1 MEKKAIINQVV
12 NEAYKNLTSIAE
24 LNANAIGGYFVL
36 IIPEKKTKEL
46 ISYSDEIV
54 NLLFKKFCDDIANK
68 ISDDDMEFIIYKSFC
83 FNNPSKKLMQDCFK
97 IVNDNLQNKKSSNN
111 TTLLESLNSLKPNH
125 SEQELEKSL
134 NTIFDILLNYYVI
147 IKK

>member
-1 MEKKAIINQVV
+1 M
-12 NEAYKNLTSIAE
+12 
-24 LNANAIGGYFVL
+24 L

>member
-24 LNANAIGGYFVL
+24 LNANAIGGYFGL

>member
-1 MEKKAIINQVV
+1 MDKKAIINQVV

-24 LNANAIGGYFVL
+24 LNANAIGGYFGL
-36 IIPEKKTKEL
+36 IIPEKKIREL
-46 ISYSDEIV
+46 ISYSDDIV
-54 NLLFKKFCDDIANK
+54 NLLFKKFCNNIANK
-68 ISDDDMEFIIYKSFC
+68 ITDDDMEFIIYKSFC
-83 FNNPSKKLMQDCFK
+83 FNDPSSELVQDCFK

-111 TTLLESLNSLKPNH
+111 TTLLESLNSLKLNH

-134 NTIFDILLNYYVI
+134 NTIFDILLDYYVI

>member
-1 MEKKAIINQVV
+1 MDKKAIINQAV

-24 LNANAIGGYFVL
+24 LNVNAIGGYFGL
-36 IIPEKKTKEL
+36 IIPKRKIKEL

-54 NLLFKKFCDDIANK
+54 NLLFKKFCDNIANK
-68 ISDDDMEFIIYKSFC
+68 ITDDDMEFIIYRLFC
-83 FNNPSKKLMQDCFK
+83 FNDPSKELMQDCFK

-134 NTIFDILLNYYVI
+134 NTIFDILLDYYLI
-147 IKK
+147 IKI